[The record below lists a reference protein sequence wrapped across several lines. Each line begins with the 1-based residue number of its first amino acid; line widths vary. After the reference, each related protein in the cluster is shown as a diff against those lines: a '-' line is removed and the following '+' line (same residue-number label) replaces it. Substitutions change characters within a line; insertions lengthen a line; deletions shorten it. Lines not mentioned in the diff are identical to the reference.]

1 MKYIVFLGDGMADLP
16 IEELGGLTPLQK
28 ANKPNIDYLARR
40 GICGTVKTV
49 PDGMTPGSDVANLAV
64 MGYDPLKVYSG
75 RAPLEALSIG
85 VAMSDSDIAVR
96 CNLVTLSDEDVYA
109 DKTMI
114 DYSAGEISTEEAHEL
129 IRAINAELGDEIITF
144 YGGVSYRNCLIIH
157 DGEVNSLTA
166 PHDISG
172 KIIGD
177 YLPNDT
183 KLRELME
190 RSYRILSEHPINV
203 ERIKNGKNPANSIWL
218 WGAGS
223 KPLLPDFKE
232 LYGLNAAVISAVDL
246 LKGIAIAGGMKVI
259 DVECATGRLDTNW
272 DGKAQA
278 CVKAIKDGYDYV
290 YLHME
295 AADECGHQGD
305 TDGKVKA
312 IECIDGVVEK
322 VMYELQDLE
331 EGLTVMVTPD
341 HPTPIALR
349 THTADSVPFII
360 YNTLNEKDSGVQ
372 KYCESDC
379 GECELNLSGGDELMT
394 LLLSNGNGA
403 IADNEIKEN
412 TDIDTTAVITEET
425 AINSSSEDES
435 VSEIKNEI
443 DGANEKSVDKDTI
456 NDDCLTV
463 GVSDSNLQ
471 SEETLS
477 IDNTDNQ
484 SDIQID
490 YIDNDGAFDKQN
502 DDRNGDFILADKSEL
517 PEVVLSDYSANN
529 NDDDIDDLT
538 DSDNADDNTAKDES
552 DGKRIK
558 KAKKGKKEKSVKI
571 KDGGNNKKEKSPLTK
586 EEKKKRIIIYSV
598 AAVLLL
604 TIIICSIVI
613 PIVIINKDKIFVGKA
628 EDFQN
633 VNDGKYY
640 VLTDDIVVSGDLTL
654 PRPYS
659 IDLAGHTLTVSG
671 TLKYESNSDE
681 SQNIVLG
688 IKNKKDTFAEGV
700 IDVGAL
706 VIDTAGGLEVNA
718 VLNSDT
724 MSLNAKK
731 IKFITGV
738 KVNKELTISGNEVVF
753 EDNLIFGENGK
764 AILNGVRTMK
774 LMKEARADFVLN
786 ASKLLTTQETVINSA
801 TLDGDSELRVF
812 GNVIGDIVG
821 GRLVVMT
828 KTGSAAGIYGTKTLW
843 LHDDSNVNVI
853 DVNSINNIEQIKELT
868 APPTLNVSNED
879 GKIMLSIKTVA
890 HAKRYSVTIGDS
902 SFVVNANIV
911 DGIEPVIVKTDITDY
926 VSTGIG
932 NIRISVVSM
941 GGESDDQ
948 DLIIPSRPTILNYTH
963 EVKLSTPQNAVISN
977 QDGKYILSFDGVNF
991 ANKYKIEINGKV
1003 IETSDTTYDITS
1015 ELSKPGSYSV
1025 YIQAVNTEN
1034 AAIKNSEKA
1043 LTGIDVYK
1051 AFDAPGI
1058 QQINNDDGTVS
1069 INITAPLAKMIE
1081 ICINDGEQII
1091 QMQFRDTVE
1100 LGKLPVGTKIKVMLI
1115 GYGYYTSNSAE
1126 IIIS

>member
-1 MKYIVFLGDGMADLP
+1 MKYIVFLGDGMADMP
-16 IEELGGLTPLQK
+16 IEEFGGLTPLQK
-28 ANKPNIDYLARR
+28 ANKPNMDYLARR

-85 VAMSDSDIAVR
+85 VDMSDTDIAVR
-96 CNLVTLSDEDVYA
+96 CNLVTLSDEGDYP
-109 DKTMI
+109 DKTMV

-129 IRAINAELGDEIITF
+129 IDTINSELGDEINAF

-157 DGEVNSLTA
+157 GGEVAALTA

-172 KIIGD
+172 KVIGD
-177 YLPNDT
+177 YLPNNT

-190 RSYRILSEHPINV
+190 RSYKVLAEHPINV

-223 KPLLPDFKE
+223 KPLLPNFKE

-259 DVECATGRLDTNW
+259 DVEGTTGRLDTNW

-305 TDGKVKA
+305 ANGKVKA
-312 IECIDGVVEK
+312 IECIDNVVEK

-341 HPTPIALR
+341 HPTPVALR
-349 THTADSVPFII
+349 THTSDSVPFII
-360 YNTLNEKDSGVQ
+360 YNTLNEKDSGAQ
-372 KYCESDC
+372 KYSESEC
-379 GECELNLSGGDELMT
+379 GECGLNLSRGEELMT
-394 LLLSNGNGA
+394 LLLSNRNGA
-403 IADNEIKEN
+403 ISDNEIEKV
-412 TDIDTTAVITEET
+412 TDTDATVVVTEET
-425 AINSSSEDES
+425 ALESNCEDGNVSNIQSGIEDTSAIQVDNNLINDDGLIVDSGDNDLQNEEASTIDIEDNLSES
-435 VSEIKNEI
+435 VSDDMDNL
-443 DGANEKSVDKDTI
+443 NSVEEL
-456 NDDCLTV
+456 DD
-463 GVSDSNLQ
+463 
-471 SEETLS
+471 
-477 IDNTDNQ
+477 DN
-484 SDIQID
+484 
-490 YIDNDGAFDKQN
+490 GE
-502 DDRNGDFILADKSEL
+502 FILADDSEL
-517 PEVVLSDYSANN
+517 PKVVMSNDGAIIDENDIEVF
-529 NDDDIDDLT
+529 T
-538 DSDNADDNTAKDES
+538 DSVKTDDNTTNNES
-552 DGKRIK
+552 GANLDK
-558 KAKKGKKEKSVKI
+558 KTKKVKKEKSIKV
-571 KDGGNNKKEKSPLTK
+571 KDGGKNKKEKSPLTK

-706 VIDTAGGLEVNA
+706 IIDSAGGLEVNA
-718 VLNSDT
+718 VINSDT
-724 MSLNAKK
+724 MSLNAKN

-764 AILNGVRTMK
+764 AVLNGVRTMK
-774 LMKEARADFVLN
+774 LMKEARADFVLH

-801 TLDGDSELRVF
+801 MLDGDSELRVF
-812 GNVIGDIVG
+812 GSVLGDIVG

-828 KTGSAAGIYGTKTLW
+828 KTGSAAGISGTKTLW

-853 DVNSINNIEQIKELT
+853 DANSISKIEQIKELT
-868 APPTLNVSNED
+868 APPTLNVSNEN

-902 SFVVNANIV
+902 NFVVNANNV

-932 NIRISVVSM
+932 NIRISVVAM
-941 GGESDDQ
+941 GSESDDI
-948 DLIIPSRPTILNYTH
+948 DLIVPSNPTILNYTH
-963 EVKLSTPQNAVISN
+963 EIKLSTPQNAVITN
-977 QDGKYILSFDGVNF
+977 EEGKYILSFDGVNF

-1015 ELSKPGSYSV
+1015 ELTKPGSYSV

-1069 INITAPLAKMIE
+1069 INITAPLAKMIK
-1081 ICINDGEQII
+1081 ICINNGEQVI

-1100 LGKLPVGTKIKVMLI
+1100 LGKLPVGTNIRVTLI
-1115 GYGYYTSNSAE
+1115 GYGYYTSNFAD
-1126 IIIS
+1126 ITIS